1 MAVALE
7 TIVKQLTDSG
17 IIAEDLTPA
26 LTLGGIL
33 ARTSLDLQIVSHGY
47 HVWKSASDTRRG
59 GFAFRDLVGT
69 STLEISMKMLLSSM
83 LALSV
88 VLGMSAHRANSAD
101 KVDRDK
107 IIEAWTTFKELDT
120 NVSGE
125 LSRREFKGHLAGA
138 RADKAELLFERSDKN
153 RELLVDVQRI

>member
-1 MAVALE
+1 
-7 TIVKQLTDSG
+7 
-17 IIAEDLTPA
+17 
-26 LTLGGIL
+26 
-33 ARTSLDLQIVSHGY
+33 
-47 HVWKSASDTRRG
+47 
-59 GFAFRDLVGT
+59 
-69 STLEISMKMLLSSM
+69 M
-83 LALSV
+83 LALGA
-88 VLGMSAHRANSAD
+88 VLGMSAHRAISAD

-153 RELLVDVQRI
+153 RDSSLTFNEYKLAHPMR